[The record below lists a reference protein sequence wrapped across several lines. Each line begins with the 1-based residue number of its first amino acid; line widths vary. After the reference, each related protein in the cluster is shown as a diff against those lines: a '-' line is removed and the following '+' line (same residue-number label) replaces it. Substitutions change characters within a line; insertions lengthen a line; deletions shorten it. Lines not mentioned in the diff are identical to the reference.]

1 VNTLLVVVIV
11 IAALVVIAPV
21 VGLMLY
27 RQNRRS
33 KELRQ
38 SFGPEYGKA
47 VDERGDR
54 REAESEL
61 DARRRRV
68 EALQIHDLKPEDR
81 DRLSAAWQDTQAQF
95 VDDPENALRQADSLT
110 AEAMQLR
117 GYPLGDFDQRAA
129 DLSVEHPQAVTRY
142 RKAHE
147 VMTRLDSHE
156 ADTEDLRR
164 AMTDYRELMN
174 DLLGQNVSQT
184 RRAG

>member
-1 VNTLLVVVIV
+1 
-11 IAALVVIAPV
+11 
-21 VGLMLY
+21 MLY

-110 AEAMQLR
+110 AEAMPLR
-117 GYPLGDFDQRAA
+117 GYPLGD
-129 DLSVEHPQAVTRY
+129 
-142 RKAHE
+142 
-147 VMTRLDSHE
+147 
-156 ADTEDLRR
+156 
-164 AMTDYRELMN
+164 
-174 DLLGQNVSQT
+174 
-184 RRAG
+184 